1 MPWHAGLDPPW
12 AFGAHAKPEGTMD
25 GKAKFVFPVVITAI
39 IVFVVS
45 GVVTF
50 INIGFRGDYLSQW
63 MLAFIMGWPVAAVVA
78 FFAIPLAR
86 RITQRIVAMIEGSA

>member
-1 MPWHAGLDPPW
+1 M
-12 AFGAHAKPEGTMD
+12 E
-25 GKAKFVFPVVITAI
+25 GKAKIVFPVVITAI

-50 INIGFRGDYLSQW
+50 INIGFRADYLLQW
-63 MLAFIMGWPVAAVVA
+63 MRAFVIGWPVAALVA

-86 RITQRIVAMIEGSA
+86 RATQRIIAIIEGTT